1 MAETK
6 PNPVKTM
13 SYEGQCGDR
22 EFVVACKSRPF
33 SILTSPIQTIPAF
46 TMIDWN
52 LVNDLNLRMTD
63 MQCAKLDYGGKKL
76 RIWGKISTTLQCIV
90 NGAPAGNLH
99 LKAHVVQDVY
109 NFFDTHAIAGTKL
122 YQKLL
127 KTSTKVIYK

>member
-1 MAETK
+1 MAATK

-76 RIWGKISTTLQCIV
+76 RI
-90 NGAPAGNLH
+90 
-99 LKAHVVQDVY
+99 
-109 NFFDTHAIAGTKL
+109 
-122 YQKLL
+122 
-127 KTSTKVIYK
+127 